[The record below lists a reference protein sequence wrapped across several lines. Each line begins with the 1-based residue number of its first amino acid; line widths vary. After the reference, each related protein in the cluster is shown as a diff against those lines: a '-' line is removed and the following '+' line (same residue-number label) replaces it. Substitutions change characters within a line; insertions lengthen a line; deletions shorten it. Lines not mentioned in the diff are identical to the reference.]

1 MTYQRKIN
9 LWINTYVYI
18 NICMYT
24 FASEYFLYWNLT
36 DSLLKASIFNVFYFG
51 PKLLKFLSFQHN
63 DISKLKVQT
72 HFIYRVFYKYCVFS
86 KKKLWF
92 FWTRPALL
100 QRWFSTCLVCS
111 HTLTPRE
118 NRERPESR
126 IFLKIFYEHP
136 AGAHLNT
143 FLYFPPQS
151 GDISRPGANKNKI
164 LDTLS
169 LKNYS

>member
-18 NICMYT
+18 DICMYT

-36 DSLLKASIFNVFYFG
+36 DSLRERLQYLMLFYFG
-51 PKLLKFLSFQHN
+51 PKLLKFLCSENN

-86 KKKLWF
+86 LKCFDFSELWHFCCSAAGVWPAIVYTHWHWERPESGIYFKIFKNTIFNEHPVQEKLWF
-92 FWTRPALL
+92 FWTLPALL

-111 HTLTPRE
+111 HTLTPR
-118 NRERPESR
+118 
-126 IFLKIFYEHP
+126 
-136 AGAHLNT
+136 
-143 FLYFPPQS
+143 
-151 GDISRPGANKNKI
+151 
-164 LDTLS
+164 
-169 LKNYS
+169 